1 MKTFNKNIAFVLIFI
16 TVVFTILGFAVSAC
30 IRESSLYAMEIT
42 VPETGD
48 GVYAEFSAEYIDP
61 EKPLKIHW
69 NTSNGGF
76 DKYNIKVEYLGVTST
91 PMSVDEDD
99 IIIVCDKTT
108 SKESYTI
115 NKRYL
120 VDRAY
125 LRVTLTGQNRDG
137 SYSPTITYYLFVG
150 ENNELIAYSDIY
162 YSAIEYGI
170 DIDGDAYKAL
180 ESINTKY
187 TDKFNTANKE
197 KNLIFMFEGV
207 GSSSSASKRMN
218 AMCVVVQNGKI
229 TYINRNSST
238 IPDYPF
244 DPTRNNNKDMPT
256 LKSGIYLFTTVN
268 HHSSYAALRVANA
281 KVIRFRNESEFYSST
296 ATGINVHRRSSNSI
310 APQDATWA
318 NSAGCL
324 LVGKSGTSSF
334 SEYAKF
340 IQTIGI
346 VDSDAKGTDKYS
358 TNVVGK
364 IIIDRSYAYSY
375 LQSIGYPDAAIEAL
389 CQ

>member
-1 MKTFNKNIAFVLIFI
+1 
-16 TVVFTILGFAVSAC
+16 
-30 IRESSLYAMEIT
+30 
-42 VPETGD
+42 
-48 GVYAEFSAEYIDP
+48 
-61 EKPLKIHW
+61 
-69 NTSNGGF
+69 
-76 DKYNIKVEYLGVTST
+76 
-91 PMSVDEDD
+91 
-99 IIIVCDKTT
+99 
-108 SKESYTI
+108 
-115 NKRYL
+115 
-120 VDRAY
+120 
-125 LRVTLTGQNRDG
+125 
-137 SYSPTITYYLFVG
+137 
-150 ENNELIAYSDIY
+150 
-162 YSAIEYGI
+162 
-170 DIDGDAYKAL
+170 
-180 ESINTKY
+180 
-187 TDKFNTANKE
+187 
-197 KNLIFMFEGV
+197 MFEGV